1 MMGKIT
7 SNILILVKCR
17 NHQRQFVQTEMEGKG
32 WAEGD
37 TGRGDGGRG
46 VADAPTLWPL
56 GAMSTP
62 RVCYTSFRMVRFSPE
77 GS

>member
-37 TGRGDGGRG
+37 TGGGGRRARG
-46 VADAPTLWPL
+46 GGCTHTVVSGRNEHP
-56 GAMSTP
+56 P
-62 RVCYTSFRMVRFSPE
+62 RLLYKLPN
-77 GS
+77 GSI